1 MSGVTVAFESK
12 APHTTPWL
20 SIEHP
25 VGDPPE
31 ELFANLCELGWKRSM
46 QIGFLPQGV
55 EDMVEQIMES
65 PEGTGLFKAWT
76 PEEARKHMP
85 AARRL
90 LRRHGFDRVPW
101 NRLEL
106 ADLI

>member
-1 MSGVTVAFESK
+1 MKGVTVAFESK

-20 SIEHP
+20 SIEYP
-25 VGDPPE
+25 VGEEPE
-31 ELFANLCELGWKRSM
+31 ELLANLAELGWKTSTRLRFAPPLDGM
-46 QIGFLPQGV
+46 QEVVIEPPL
-55 EDMVEQIMES
+55 
-65 PEGTGLFKAWT
+65 GTGLFRGWK
-76 PEEARKHMP
+76 PEEARKNMP
-85 AARRL
+85 AVRRL

>member
-1 MSGVTVAFESK
+1 MVTVTVAFESK

-25 VGDPPE
+25 VGEEPE
-31 ELFANLCELGWKRSM
+31 ELLAKLAELGWKPSVRL
-46 QIGFLPQGV
+46 QFAPPIEGRQERIV
-55 EDMVEQIMES
+55 E
-65 PEGTGLFKAWT
+65 PPPGTGLFTTWT
-76 PEEARKHMP
+76 DEEAKKHMP
-85 AARRL
+85 AVRRL
-90 LRRHGFDRVPW
+90 LRRYGFDRVPW